1 MKKGVKRFR
10 YLIVFFV
17 IIFSMMYY
25 TVFGERGLV
34 HLKKLRSDLGSM
46 NAEIARISKRNER
59 LRNEIRLLQGDE
71 KYINEMAKKELGM
84 VREGELI
91 YKRVR

>member
-1 MKKGVKRFR
+1 MKKGIKRFR
-10 YLIVFFV
+10 YLIVLFV

-25 TVFGERGLV
+25 TVFGERGLG
-34 HLKKLRSDLGSM
+34 HLKKLRGDLRSI

-71 KYINEMAKKELGM
+71 AYINEMAKKELGM